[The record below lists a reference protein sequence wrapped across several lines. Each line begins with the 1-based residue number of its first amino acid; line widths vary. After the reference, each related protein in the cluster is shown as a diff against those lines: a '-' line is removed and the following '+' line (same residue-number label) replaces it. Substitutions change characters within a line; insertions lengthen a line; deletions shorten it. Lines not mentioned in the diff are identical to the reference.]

1 LIQSF
6 AVGET
11 TPEQAHEIGK
21 RLAHEILGG
30 QYAYVM
36 STHVDRDHIHNHFV
50 WCSVNLQTHRRYI
63 SNKISYRQ
71 IRKASDKICR
81 EFGLSVIENPQSR
94 GRSYNKYLE
103 EKRRKSEMKKA
114 VDRIIDN
121 VKTPDEFMKA
131 IKDAGYRLK
140 DINSLGSEYT
150 NAVISH
156 KITENKSPLRRLIR
170 IKANEKIE
178 NVPAYKNWSQVQNLK
193 RMARTLVV
201 MEENG
206 VNLRNIDQRCL
217 EATEKISELKNSLKS
232 IEREIGSAKPD
243 SLTGLYARLN
253 EQSLQY
259 YIAKREKKQFETI
272 RSNIHEWEHYTSPM
286 TIKSREKF
294 REER

>member
-1 LIQSF
+1 
-6 AVGET
+6 
-11 TPEQAHEIGK
+11 
-21 RLAHEILGG
+21 
-30 QYAYVM
+30 VM

-63 SNKISYRQ
+63 SNKTSYHQ
-71 IRKASDKICR
+71 IRQASDKICR

-103 EKRRKSEMKKA
+103 EKRRKSELRKV

-150 NAVISH
+150 NTVISH

-178 NVPAYKNWSQVQNLK
+178 NAPAYKNWSQVQNLK
-193 RMARTLVV
+193 RIAQTFIAMQ
-201 MEENG
+201 ENG
-206 VNLRNIDQRCL
+206 VNYNNIDQKCS
-217 EATEKISELKNSLKS
+217 EATEKTTKLRDNLKS
-232 IEREIGSAKPD
+232 IEREIRSAKPD
-243 SLTGLYARLN
+243 NLTGLYARLN

-259 YIAKREKKQFETI
+259 YIARREKKQLETI
-272 RSNIHEWEHYTSPM
+272 RSNIHEWEHYTSQM
-286 TIKSREKF
+286 TIKSKEYF